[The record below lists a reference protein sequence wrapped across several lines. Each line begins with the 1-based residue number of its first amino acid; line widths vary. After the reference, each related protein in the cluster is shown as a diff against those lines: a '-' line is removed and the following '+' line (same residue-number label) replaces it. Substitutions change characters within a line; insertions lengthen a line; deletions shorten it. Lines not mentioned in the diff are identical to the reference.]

1 MLYYMKTFGCQMNV
15 SDSEML
21 ATLLVERGFDET
33 ENEREADLVIVN
45 TCSVREKA
53 EVKAERKILEFAK
66 TKPKHALLWVIGCM
80 AQRVGEELMGRIPQI
95 SRVIGAKD
103 IEFVEDSIDAYL
115 SPLGTFGVNKG
126 RSESD
131 WSTFLPVMRGCDK
144 FCTFCIVPHVRG
156 REHSIALD
164 TVLDDIRAK
173 VERGTREITLL
184 GQTVNSY
191 KHEDTDFAD
200 LLRAVSDIEGVERIR
215 FTSPHP
221 KDICDKVIATVA
233 ELPKVCNH
241 IHLPVQAGS
250 DTILK
255 RMNRTYTSGEFLER
269 VDKIREL
276 IPNVDITTD
285 VMVGFP
291 GETDAD
297 FEETLELF
305 RKVRFTS
312 AFMFAYSPRKGTG
325 AANYKD
331 QVPEEV
337 KVKRL
342 NELVLLQTEITKEIY
357 NECVGQEVTTLLTH
371 LQDGKKGRDPHWLG
385 QDNGFKRILLENS
398 DPTLAGKTVTG
409 KVVRSTGMTLV
420 IEENA

>member
-21 ATLLVERGFDET
+21 ATLLVERGFNET
-33 ENEREADLVIVN
+33 EEERDADLIIVN

-53 EVKAERKILEFAK
+53 EVKAERKILEYAK
-66 TKPKHALLWVIGCM
+66 IKKKSALLWVVGCM
-80 AQRVGEELMGRIPQI
+80 AQRVGDELMARIPQV
-95 SRVIGAKD
+95 SRVIGAKE
-103 IEFVEDSIDAYL
+103 IEFVEDHIDTYL
-115 SPLGTFGVNKG
+115 SPLGTFSPNEG

-131 WSTFLPVMRGCDK
+131 WSVFLPVMRGCDK
-144 FCTFCIVPHVRG
+144 FCTYCIVPHVRG
-156 REHSIALD
+156 REHSIPLD
-164 TVLDDIRAK
+164 TVLEQVKQKI
-173 VERGTREITLL
+173 ERGATEITLL

-191 KHEDTDFAD
+191 QHEDTDFSD
-200 LLRAVSDIEGVERIR
+200 LLRAVHELPGIERIR

-221 KDICDKVIATVA
+221 KDISDKVIKTVA

-250 DTILK
+250 DAILK
-255 RMNRTYTSGEFLER
+255 RMNRTYTSAEFLER

-276 IPNVDITTD
+276 IPDVDITTD

-291 GETDAD
+291 GETDED
-297 FEETLELF
+297 FEATMELF

-331 QVPEEV
+331 QIPQEV
-337 KVKRL
+337 KLKRL
-342 NELVLLQTEITKEIY
+342 NELVQLQTDITKEIY
-357 NECVGQEVTTLLTH
+357 SEMVGKEVTTLLT
-371 LQDGKKGRDPHWLG
+371 LRQDGKKGREPHWLG
-385 QDNGFKRILLENS
+385 QDNGFKRVLINS
-398 DPTLAGKTVTG
+398 DREDLGG
-409 KVVRSTGMTLV
+409 KVITGTVVKSTGMTLV
-420 IEENA
+420 VEENK

>member
-21 ATLLVERGFDET
+21 ATLLVERGFDQT
-33 ENEREADLVIVN
+33 ENERDADLIIVN

-66 TKPKHALLWVIGCM
+66 TKQKHALLWVVGCM
-80 AQRVGEELMGRIPQI
+80 AERVGDELMARIPQV
-95 SRVIGAKD
+95 SRVIGAKE

-115 SPLGTFGVNKG
+115 APLGTFSPNEG
-126 RSESD
+126 RSESS
-131 WSTFLPVMRGCDK
+131 WSAFLPVMRGCDK
-144 FCTFCIVPHVRG
+144 FCTYCIVPHVRG
-156 REHSIALD
+156 REHSIPLE
-164 TVLDDIRAK
+164 TVLKDVHAK
-173 VERGTREITLL
+173 VERGAKEITLL

-191 KHEDTDFAD
+191 QDEDTDFAD
-200 LLRAVSDIEGVERIR
+200 LLRAVSEIEGVERIR

-221 KDICDKVIATVA
+221 KDISDKVISTVA

-250 DTILK
+250 DSILK
-255 RMNRTYTSGEFLER
+255 RMNRTYTSAEFIER

-291 GETDAD
+291 GETDED
-297 FEETLELF
+297 FQATMELF
-305 RKVRFTS
+305 KKVRFTS

-331 QVPEEV
+331 QVPHEV
-337 KVKRL
+337 KVARL
-342 NELVLLQTEITKEIY
+342 NELVLVQTEITKESY
-357 NECVGQEVTTLLTH
+357 NALVGTEVTTLLTH
-371 LQDGKKGRDPHWLG
+371 RQEGKKGANPHWLG
-385 QDNGFKRILLENS
+385 QDNGFKRVLVENDS
-398 DPTLAGKTVTG
+398 TEIGGTVVTG

>member
-33 ENEREADLVIVN
+33 ENERDADLIIVN

-66 TKPKHALLWVIGCM
+66 TKQKHALLWVVGCM
-80 AQRVGEELMGRIPQI
+80 AQRVGEELMGRIPQV
-95 SRVIGAKD
+95 SRVIGAKE
-103 IEFVEDSIDAYL
+103 IEFVEESIDAYL
-115 SPLGTFGVNKG
+115 APLGSFSLNEG
-126 RSESD
+126 RSESS
-131 WSTFLPVMRGCDK
+131 WSAFLPVMRGCDK
-144 FCTFCIVPHVRG
+144 FCTYCIVPHVRG
-156 REHSIALD
+156 REHSIPLE
-164 TVLDDIRAK
+164 TVLKDIRAK
-173 VERGTREITLL
+173 VDRGTKEITLL

-191 KHEDTDFAD
+191 QDEDTDFAD

-221 KDICDKVIATVA
+221 KDISDKVIATVA

-250 DTILK
+250 DSILK
-255 RMNRTYTSGEFLER
+255 RMNRTYTSAEFLER

-291 GETDAD
+291 GETDED
-297 FEETLELF
+297 FQATMDLF
-305 RKVRFTS
+305 KKVRFTS
-312 AFMFAYSPRKGTG
+312 AFMFAFSPRKGTG

-331 QVPEEV
+331 QVPHEV
-337 KVKRL
+337 KVARL
-342 NELVLLQTEITKEIY
+342 NELVLVQTEITKESY
-357 NECVGQEVTTLLTH
+357 NALVGTEVTTLLTH
-371 LQDGKKGRDPHWLG
+371 RQEGKKGGAPHWLG
-385 QDNGFKRILLENS
+385 QDQGFKRVLVENDS
-398 DPTLAGKTVTG
+398 TEIGGTEVTG
-409 KVVRSTGMTLV
+409 KVIRSTGMTLV